1 MDLNL
6 KNKIKFS
13 SITFEKLIAM
23 PFIGKYDLQM
33 ESRKD
38 LLHALAFATEQRK
51 KLPPT
56 SEKKV
61 NSKSEA
67 NFEK

>member
-1 MDLNL
+1 
-6 KNKIKFS
+6 
-13 SITFEKLIAM
+13 M

-38 LLHALAFATEQRK
+38 LLHALAFATEK
-51 KLPPT
+51 TKDLPPT

>member
-1 MDLNL
+1 
-6 KNKIKFS
+6 
-13 SITFEKLIAM
+13 M

-51 KLPPT
+51 NLPPK
-56 SEKKV
+56 SEKNM

>member
-1 MDLNL
+1 
-6 KNKIKFS
+6 
-13 SITFEKLIAM
+13 M

-38 LLHALAFATEQRK
+38 FLHALAFATEQEK

-61 NSKSEA
+61 ISKSEA
-67 NFEK
+67 NCEK

>member
-1 MDLNL
+1 
-6 KNKIKFS
+6 
-13 SITFEKLIAM
+13 M

-51 KLPPT
+51 NLSPK
-56 SEKKV
+56 SEKNV